1 LFDEFKK
8 KLDLIFIKNFR
19 LIFMISLCSVVFVV
33 VPNVILYLARWMN
46 LNSVLLGWIYCAF
59 ALRSCFNVF
68 VIGFAN
74 GEFKNRVYEVRVS
87 GLSLL
92 IRI

>member
-1 LFDEFKK
+1 MFDEFKK
-8 KLDLIFIKNFR
+8 KLDNLIFIKNFR

-46 LNSVLLGWIYCAF
+46 WDIVLLGWIYCAF

-87 GLSLL
+87 DLL